1 MADNLTIQDIL
12 RRFYPIYLEKYTP
25 NARQAKVAV
34 HILNCKTGAYGVNVS
49 RCSRCSHMQIHNN
62 SCRDRCCPM
71 CQALS
76 NEMWVDAQN
85 EHVYKYSVQ
94 VTLVLIIYELV
105 FLMQQMK
112 KLLFHWTLS

>member
-62 SCRDRCCPM
+62 SCRDTEKQRI
-71 CQALS
+71 QFLLIT
-76 NEMWVDAQN
+76 VDQG
-85 EHVYKYSVQ
+85 
-94 VTLVLIIYELV
+94 I
-105 FLMQQMK
+105 
-112 KLLFHWTLS
+112 

>member
-85 EHVYKYSVQ
+85 EHVLDIDYYH
-94 VTLVLIIYELV
+94 LV
-105 FLMQQMK
+105 FTCPSELNS
-112 KLLFHWTLS
+112 LI